1 MKRLIIILGT
11 VLFVYAGQGIC
22 EDNPAKTVKHV
33 DTIYLLNSDGL
44 NLKTYSNVIVTS
56 HKKDEQSIQF
66 LYKGKEINHKGNV
79 LMKGVELR
87 KINKQ
92 IK

>member
-1 MKRLIIILGT
+1 MKRFIIVSVT
-11 VLFVYAGQGIC
+11 VSFLFAGQGIYA
-22 EDNPAKTVKHV
+22 ENPAEMVKHV
-33 DTIYLLNSDGL
+33 DTIYLLSSDGL
-44 NLKTYSNVIVTS
+44 KLKAYKDVIVTS

-66 LYKGKEINHKGNV
+66 IYKGNEMNYEGNV
-79 LMKGVELR
+79 LLKGVELR